1 MNPAY
6 RLYHPKWY
14 RRRMPIFWWLG
25 QFSYTKFITREL
37 TSVLV
42 AYCATL
48 LLVQIWSLGRGEEA
62 YQSFLNWL
70 QLPAVV
76 WFHLVVFF
84 IVLLHSV
91 TWLNLAPKALVLRL
105 GGQRVPDQVVLAAH
119 YLAWFAAS
127 ALVAW
132 LLIGR

>member
-48 LLVQIWSLGRGEEA
+48 LLVQIWFLGRGEEA

-70 QLPAVV
+70 QHPAVV
-76 WFHLVVFF
+76 WFHAAVFF

-105 GGQRVPDQVVLAAH
+105 GGRRVPDQVVLAAH
-119 YLAWFAAS
+119 YLAWLAAS